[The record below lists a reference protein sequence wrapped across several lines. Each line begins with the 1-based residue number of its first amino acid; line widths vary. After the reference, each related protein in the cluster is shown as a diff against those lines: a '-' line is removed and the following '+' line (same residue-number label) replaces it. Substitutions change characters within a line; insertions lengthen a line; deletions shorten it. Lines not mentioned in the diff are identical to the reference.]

1 MSGSAAAAPPP
12 GDEAGVKVEIQL
24 RWLLVLASCVVLFFL
39 RGHRVALSIYVA
51 VVTLGIALFVFWLPK
66 RVAAAEQRFT
76 REMLRSLSK
85 GDHAALDRAARRQWL
100 IRRFGRP
107 HLIPEGRALAAGAA
121 GNHEAERAFYL
132 EAVRSAPP
140 EERVRLEVNLA
151 AAELATKHYD
161 EAEGRYRA
169 ALRRRPDFT
178 VAMAGL
184 GRVLVAKNEELG
196 EAVSLLRRALEL
208 SDARERPMLQL
219 ALAEALVRSGQ
230 PGWEPLL
237 AEARAGGVPSE
248 EADRVE
254 ALASSQSAMRG

>member
-1 MSGSAAAAPPP
+1 M
-12 GDEAGVKVEIQL
+12 KVEIQL
-24 RWLLVLASCVVLFFL
+24 RWVLILASCVVLFLL
-39 RGHRVALSIYVA
+39 RGNRLAISIYVT
-51 VVTLGIALFVFWLPK
+51 VVTLGIALYVFWLPR
-66 RVAAAEQRFT
+66 RVAAAEQKFT
-76 REMLRSLSK
+76 RELLRFLSK
-85 GDHAALDRAARRQWL
+85 GDHQALDRAARKAWL
-100 IRRFGRP
+100 IRRFGRA

-121 GNHEAERAFYL
+121 GDHEAERAFYL
-132 EAVRSAPP
+132 EAVRNAPP

-196 EAVSLLRRALEL
+196 EAVTLLRRALEL
-208 SDARERPMLQL
+208 SDARERSLLQL
-219 ALAEALVRSGQ
+219 TLAEALVRSGQ
-230 PGWEPLL
+230 SGWEPLL
-237 AEARAGGVPSE
+237 SEARDGGVSPD
-248 EADRVE
+248 EADRVA